1 MRNLGLKFV
10 ALFLAAVVWLIVSAP
25 RRELVREKILTAPIS
40 LVPLTRNLIIT
51 STEDLP
57 ASVTVRVR
65 GRESE
70 LRALTPAMLDVPVD
84 LSWITQPGEVEIT
97 LRPQGINLP
106 ENVEVVTITPNKF
119 RVRIEQLRRRTVPIR
134 PFVVAGPPAGYL
146 VGDATSSPDR
156 ALISGPASQVMQVSE
171 VTTDRI
177 IMTNR
182 TETFVQT
189 VAVVSDSSLVR
200 VISPLT
206 TQVTVP
212 VLPEMGPN
220 QPATDTTATT
230 TTANQEKTDTQDQ

>member
-25 RRELVREKILTAPIS
+25 RREVLREKILTAPIS

-65 GRESE
+65 GRASE

-106 ENVEVVTITPNKF
+106 ENVEVVALTPNKF
-119 RVRIEQLRRRTVPIR
+119 RVRIERLRRRTVPIR
-134 PFVVAGPPAGYL
+134 PFLVGGPPVGYL
-146 VGDATSSPDR
+146 IGDATASPDR
-156 ALISGPASQVMQVSE
+156 ALISGPDSQVMKLSE
-171 VTTDRI
+171 VATERI
-177 IMTNR
+177 IMTGR
-182 TETFVQT
+182 TETFIQNVP
-189 VAVVSDSSLVR
+189 VVSDSTLVR

-212 VLPEMGPN
+212 VLAEMGPN

-230 TTANQEKTDTQDQ
+230 TTQEKE

>member
-1 MRNLGLKFV
+1 MKNLGLKFV

-40 LVPLTRNLIIT
+40 LVPLSRNLIIT
-51 STEDLP
+51 NTEDLP

-65 GRESE
+65 GRASE

-84 LSWITQPGEVEIT
+84 LEWITQPGEVEIT

-106 ENVEVVTITPNKF
+106 ENVEVLTITPNKF

-134 PFVVAGPPAGYL
+134 PFLVGEPPAGYL
-146 VGDATSSPDR
+146 VGDATASPDR
-156 ALISGPASQVMQVSE
+156 ALISGPASQVMQLSE
-171 VTTDRI
+171 VATDRI
-177 IMTNR
+177 IMTGR
-182 TETFVQT
+182 TETFAQAVL
-189 VAVVSDSSLVR
+189 VVSDSSLVR

-212 VLPEMGPN
+212 VIAEMGPN
-220 QPATDTTATT
+220 QPATTTNMTT
-230 TTANQEKTDTQDQ
+230 QEKE

>member
-10 ALFLAAVVWLIVSAP
+10 ALFLSGVVWLIVSAP
-25 RRELVREKILTAPIS
+25 RRELVREKILTAPVS
-40 LVPLTRNLIIT
+40 LVPLSRNLIIT

-65 GRESE
+65 GRASE

-84 LSWITQPGEVEIT
+84 LSWISQPGEVEIT
-97 LRPQGINLP
+97 LRPQGINVP
-106 ENVEVVTITPNKF
+106 ENVEVLTITPNKF

-134 PFVVAGPPAGYL
+134 PFLVGGVPIGYL
-146 VGDATSSPDR
+146 AGDASASPDR
-156 ALISGPASQVMQVSE
+156 ALISGPASQVMQLSE
-171 VTTDRI
+171 VATERI
-177 IMTNR
+177 IMTGR
-182 TETFVQT
+182 TETFTQN

-212 VLPEMGPN
+212 VLAEMGPN
-220 QPATDTTATT
+220 QPATDTTTT
-230 TTANQEKTDTQDQ
+230 TTTTQEQE